1 MRINQNVL
9 KARKKNIIILMVFI
23 ALEIIFVLLAA
34 VFNGQNNGGS
44 PIKMI
49 LPVFAGLTVI
59 LCVALDIFFWHR
71 YIHGL
76 GRLVHVEPVPC
87 TVENFII
94 TYIKQNHRLKYI
106 VTPVLR
112 SNIDGRLYI
121 TLGRLSTS
129 WYRSLYASTGH
140 SLSNIKIIRS
150 DGTDVNIG
158 DTAYMYISQTVT
170 PNIVIDRISNTVNI
184 GKDIIRFSANN
195 NSLPIDIFNSLTY
208 FRGAADV
215 DPI

>member
-1 MRINQNVL
+1 M
-9 KARKKNIIILMVFI
+9 ARKKNIIILTVFI
-23 ALEIIFVLLAA
+23 ALQIIFVLLAA
-34 VFNGQNNGGS
+34 VFNGRSDSVS
-44 PIKMI
+44 PIF
-49 LPVFAGLTVI
+49 LFFAGLVGI
-59 LCVALDIFFWHR
+59 LCIALDIFFWHK

-94 TYIKQNHRLKYI
+94 TYIKQDRRIRYVI
-106 VTPVLR
+106 TPVLR
-112 SNIDGRLYI
+112 CNTDGRLYI

-129 WYRSLYASTGH
+129 WYRSLYTSTGH
-140 SLSNIKIIRS
+140 SLSNIRIIRS

-170 PNIVIDRISNTVNI
+170 PDIVIDRISNTVNI
-184 GKDIIRFSANN
+184 GNDKIRFSANN

-208 FRGAADV
+208 FKGAVDV
-215 DPI
+215 DTI